1 MILEVS
7 SNLDGFVCV
16 CDDGSMAVA
25 VVPAVPCRPSRPLPP
40 PPAARHW
47 PAGGSAPLPAAA
59 AAALPSAPPAPLPR
73 PARSSRLG
81 QERPRSE
88 SREPHVKKES
98 TAKIHLQHILHHAG
112 SSYVAWWT
120 RPRLVPGISIRDHGW
135 NSGKQANETCRRTGF
150 HTKSPLS
157 PVRRSRPL
165 PSWGVSEFLRSHQPP
180 LTSSTRSWMNRS
192 KELEPLISLCASS
205 STVFACFRYSTTS
218 STLPSTAFARFLG
231 KQRKQRVGMDNCMD
245 WR

>member
-1 MILEVS
+1 M
-7 SNLDGFVCV
+7 
-16 CDDGSMAVA
+16 A

-165 PSWGVSEFLRSHQPP
+165 PSWGVSEQQRAGPSAVPQKSPAPTHLLNALLDEPEQGTGAPDIP
-180 LTSSTRSWMNRS
+180 LC
-192 KELEPLISLCASS
+192 L
-205 STVFACFRYSTTS
+205 
-218 STLPSTAFARFLG
+218 
-231 KQRKQRVGMDNCMD
+231 QQHRVCLFQILNHLFHIALHSICPVPGETKKAESGHG
-245 WR
+245 